1 MHSLYNSMRILKN
14 VYEQLVETSLSETGK
29 PLAYVE
35 DDEVLQSII
44 NHVIESE
51 EYSKLDGEE
60 SKDDWWKNDW
70 KSKMDYSKI
79 KITILLGRSIVE
91 DSIVG

>member
-1 MHSLYNSMRILKN
+1 MYSLYDSMRILKN

-35 DDEVLQSII
+35 DDELMQSII

-51 EYSKLDGEE
+51 
-60 SKDDWWKNDW
+60 ND
-70 KSKMDYSKI
+70 SVLGKI
-79 KITILLGRSIVE
+79 WSDCEK
-91 DSIVG
+91 

>member
-1 MHSLYNSMRILKN
+1 MDLLYDSMRILKN

-35 DDEVLQSII
+35 DDELLQPVI

-51 EYSKLDGEE
+51 NNYE
-60 SKDDWWKNDW
+60 
-70 KSKMDYSKI
+70 
-79 KITILLGRSIVE
+79 
-91 DSIVG
+91 

>member
-1 MHSLYNSMRILKN
+1 MYSLYDSMRILKN

-44 NHVIESE
+44 NHVIGNE
-51 EYSKLDGEE
+51 
-60 SKDDWWKNDW
+60 
-70 KSKMDYSKI
+70 DYSKSEGEER
-79 KITILLGRSIVE
+79 K
-91 DSIVG
+91 DD

>member
-1 MHSLYNSMRILKN
+1 MYSLYESMRILKN

-35 DDEVLQSII
+35 DDELLQSII

-51 EYSKLDGEE
+51 EYSKLGGEE
-60 SKDDWWKNDW
+60 RKDGI
-70 KSKMDYSKI
+70 Y
-79 KITILLGRSIVE
+79 
-91 DSIVG
+91 